1 MAFEPMFG
9 YIPPSELEGEARK
22 IYEQVYAEALPFIIA
37 APMLGDT
44 GKGKTVL
51 LYKAQEKFAPVSK
64 IRQDIGDCFVAGTV
78 VLGEQIKPIEQVSV
92 GDSVWTA
99 EGRLTKVISTRK
111 IQTDKKIVS
120 IKALGGMSIKCTED
134 HRFLVYRMVKIG
146 GKRVTRKLFERAEAG
161 AVGMNCKAV
170 VSAYQSR
177 EAVWVKAGELNN
189 TDYLLTPN
197 EVDGLPVPND
207 PFGFLSAEDG
217 LFALGYFLGD
227 GHASGGTVEIVV
239 RDQEVER
246 RICSVFIELGFIP
259 SIENNHKGSC
269 VSRIRVHSR
278 SLVRWLRGE
287 FYSAD
292 RSKNFPGWAIGN
304 REFIDGIFEADG
316 CDLKEDGSCI
326 DTTSV
331 SMAYGIFQTIT
342 CLGFAPSMR
351 EGSRVNCYANAKP
364 LYRIAWKEDRSKE
377 RVWSDG
383 KYTCRPVVSVDF
395 LDERAVVYDIGV
407 EDEHHSFLANGVG
420 VHNCVG
426 HGYARA
432 DDLLTC
438 VEIALKGESE
448 SWQGYSCSEWLYG
461 TSRVLVGGGKIR
473 GDGSVGTWAA
483 KAISEYGTMLRKKYP
498 EVDLSE
504 YSGSRAKEWGSKAG
518 FPNQLVELGKQHLVR
533 GTAIVRSYEEARDMI
548 ANGYPIP
555 VCSNQ
560 GFSDKRD
567 EQGFSK
573 PKGIWP
579 HCMLFSAVD
588 DNSSRPGL
596 LCDNRSWGDNW
607 NSGPTRHEQPGG
619 TFWVDAE
626 VVDRMLK
633 QNDSYALSDK
643 DGYKKR
649 VNDLDNRPW

>member
-9 YIPPSELEGEARK
+9 YIPPSELEGEARE

-51 LYKAQEKFAPVSK
+51 LYKAHEKFAPVSK
-64 IRQDIGDCFVAGTV
+64 IRQDIGD
-78 VLGEQIKPIEQVSV
+78 
-92 GDSVWTA
+92 
-99 EGRLTKVISTRK
+99 
-111 IQTDKKIVS
+111 
-120 IKALGGMSIKCTED
+120 
-134 HRFLVYRMVKIG
+134 
-146 GKRVTRKLFERAEAG
+146 
-161 AVGMNCKAV
+161 
-170 VSAYQSR
+170 
-177 EAVWVKAGELNN
+177 
-189 TDYLLTPN
+189 
-197 EVDGLPVPND
+197 
-207 PFGFLSAEDG
+207 
-217 LFALGYFLGD
+217 
-227 GHASGGTVEIVV
+227 
-239 RDQEVER
+239 
-246 RICSVFIELGFIP
+246 
-259 SIENNHKGSC
+259 
-269 VSRIRVHSR
+269 
-278 SLVRWLRGE
+278 
-287 FYSAD
+287 
-292 RSKNFPGWAIGN
+292 
-304 REFIDGIFEADG
+304 
-316 CDLKEDGSCI
+316 
-326 DTTSV
+326 
-331 SMAYGIFQTIT
+331 
-342 CLGFAPSMR
+342 
-351 EGSRVNCYANAKP
+351 
-364 LYRIAWKEDRSKE
+364 
-377 RVWSDG
+377 
-383 KYTCRPVVSVDF
+383 
-395 LDERAVVYDIGV
+395 
-407 EDEHHSFLANGVG
+407 
-420 VHNCVG
+420 CVG

-504 YSGSRAKEWGSKAG
+504 YSGSRAKEWGAKSG
-518 FPNQLVELGKQHLVR
+518 FPNHLVELGKQHLVR

-548 ANGYPIP
+548 ANGYPVP

-567 EQGFSK
+567 EEGFSR
-573 PKGIWP
+573 PKGVWP

-607 NSGPTRHEQPGG
+607 NSGPTRHGQPGG

-626 VVDRMLK
+626 VADKMLR
-633 QNDSYALSDK
+633 QNDSYALRDK
-643 DGYKKR
+643 DGYKAR